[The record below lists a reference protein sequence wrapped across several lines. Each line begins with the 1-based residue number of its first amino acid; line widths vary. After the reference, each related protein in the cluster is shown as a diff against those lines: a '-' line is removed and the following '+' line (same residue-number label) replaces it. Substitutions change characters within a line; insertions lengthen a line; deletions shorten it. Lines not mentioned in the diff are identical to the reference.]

1 MIILHDATLLGF
13 YYGYYKDHRQNEECF
28 KELYEKLYH
37 DPIENA
43 GPRYLSKDSPNYGF
57 MEHVTRF
64 CSGVV
69 VHSNFHAGTLR
80 KVYSGPLQRIYFPFG
95 REYLSLDMNGMN
107 QEKDSGKINLLTVG
121 NVNRN
126 KRMLEVIQVIGK
138 NKHLKKAIHYTIIGS
153 QTDQD
158 YMRSLEGSIRKY
170 DLSGS
175 VKMIG
180 YVDDETLA
188 AHYRKADVLCNLR
201 NPALEGASWS
211 LVEQMSIGKPVIVSD
226 NGFYSEIP
234 EDCVFK
240 ISTQNEEEELT
251 AILEA
256 IVDNPDILK
265 QKGDNARRLVESQF
279 NQEQY
284 AKAFMEFAGRIIQGK
299 PVEALMNKI
308 AFTLN
313 QIGISKD
320 MKIIDTISEQMEL
333 MFRIQE

>member
-1 MIILHDATLLGF
+1 
-13 YYGYYKDHRQNEECF
+13 
-28 KELYEKLYH
+28 
-37 DPIENA
+37 
-43 GPRYLSKDSPNYGF
+43 
-57 MEHVTRF
+57 
-64 CSGVV
+64 
-69 VHSNFHAGTLR
+69 
-80 KVYSGPLQRIYFPFG
+80 
-95 REYLSLDMNGMN
+95 
-107 QEKDSGKINLLTVG
+107 
-121 NVNRN
+121 
-126 KRMLEVIQVIGK
+126 
-138 NKHLKKAIHYTIIGS
+138 
-153 QTDQD
+153 
-158 YMRSLEGSIRKY
+158 MRSLEGSIRKY